1 MRKRQIKK
9 YGNTWII
16 KLVPSDIKDFELQ
29 EGDEVDI
36 EDVEIIK
43 SKKGRKK
50 DEPRKNRR
58 IGNENS

>member
-16 KLVPSDIKDFELQ
+16 KLVPSDIKDFELK

-43 SKKGRKK
+43 SKKRGKK
-50 DEPRKNRR
+50 R
-58 IGNENS
+58 